1 MNDLERATRAT
12 LQAIAEDAGSPAGP
26 ITAER
31 AVDRYRRDRRRRAGL
46 LAAGAATALIAV
58 GLPSALATWTAPAE
72 RGDSAV
78 AVDAPTEPSP
88 TPTSAQP
95 TPQPESAVGAP
106 VPGQWETGPADPEVG
121 VAYPF
126 DLHTHCGI
134 RWTSFG
140 GREWRAVEPAP
151 EPADGP
157 DDDGTVSY
165 DGYTIGTMTLLDE
178 DLLRFT
184 VTDPFAEG
192 RGQTFDFVPM
202 TDTDSRPL
210 CE

>member
-1 MNDLERATRAT
+1 MNDLEHAVRTT
-12 LQAIAEDAGSPAGP
+12 LHAIAEDAGSPAGP

-46 LAAGAATALIAV
+46 LAAVAATVLIAV
-58 GLPSALATWTAPAE
+58 GVPSALATLTGPAE
-72 RGDSAV
+72 RGESAV
-78 AVDAPTEPSP
+78 AVDAPAEPSP
-88 TPTSAQP
+88 PTSARP

-106 VPGQWETGPADPEVG
+106 VPGPWETGPADPEVG
-121 VAYPF
+121 AAYPF
-126 DLHTHCGI
+126 DLYTHCGI

-151 EPADGP
+151 EPADVP
-157 DDDGTVSY
+157 DDDGMVSY
-165 DGYTIGTMTLLDE
+165 DGYTSGTMTLLDE

-184 VTDPFAEG
+184 LTDPFAEG

-202 TDTDSRPL
+202 SDTDPRPL